1 MPNIFDGFNKLE
13 DEDIRYQIATLE
25 TMTVANASKEMGQK
39 AKRTAVKI
47 VNVFAGF
54 INNKQFDEPEVITIQ
69 EMLQTN
75 KTKLEDVSREDLDN
89 KLRKILIEKCNSA
102 GAILTNQATDDE
114 ISVIVIHTAAKA
126 YKDIN
131 DKFTPAQ
138 KADSIQ
144 YRYAEK
150 FLSRMQKEMSK
161 QTTTEKNKTDQ
172 VIQEKIDDLT
182 EKQREEL
189 KEALKVQELTGQT
202 LGNILRSAAGPATIL
217 AIVEIS
223 GFGAYIAL
231 TTIVHA
237 IFTTVL
243 GITLPFAAYT
253 TLTSTLAFLTGPI
266 GWIAVIGVGAFQLN
280 RGKNKLIYEI
290 LAQMVWLS
298 VNIYGKKF
306 TPADEELPSWIPD
319 YERDAAKKE
328 EERYQSIMG
337 ENKEISDKYN
347 LLKKQINNNE
357 AKRKSYNDMIQD
369 FKRRMN
375 ESEYRVNNLELEKAD
390 LEKNILIIN
399 EELKLYTEKV
409 NELNDSNQ
417 EESNAQILSFNSKLE
432 SLNLELVKR
441 NKEILD
447 SIDIMNQFASDIKI
461 KENEIEK
468 LQSDLFAKEIQI
480 EELKEELDKST
491 SKVEKEIEGRKKE
504 IEQRWTMCYEKF
516 IFEKSAIADAVKD
529 FERADLGRIEGA
541 LMELHQTTDKRSLS
555 RGKMN
560 GEFAHCDHMDFSI
573 RSGFPCRILYE
584 VIADGKK
591 EVRIVKI
598 YKHNK
603 KFGS

>member
-75 KTKLEDVSREDLDN
+75 KTKLDDVSREDLDK

-102 GAILTNQATDDE
+102 GAMLTNQATDDE
-114 ISVIVIHTAAKA
+114 ISVTVIHTAAKA

-202 LGNILRSAAGPATIL
+202 LGNILRSAAGPATVL

-328 EERYQSIMG
+328 EERYQSIMS
-337 ENKEISDKYN
+337 ENKEIRDKYN

-441 NKEILD
+441 NKEILG

-480 EELKEELDKST
+480 EALKEELDKST

-598 YKHNK
+598 YKHNN